1 MPIVAM
7 NRMMSGWLTS
17 GRSTTRSIATARPS
31 ITASVPATAI
41 QAGHP
46 ISCRP
51 TSVSAANTTMMP
63 CAKLKIRD
71 ER

>member
-17 GRSTTRSIATARPS
+17 GRSTTRSMATARRNMTPS
-31 ITASVPATAI
+31 VSGTASS
-41 QAGHP
+41 AGTP
-46 ISCRP
+46 FSCRP

-63 CAKLKIRD
+63 CAKLKMRD
-71 ER
+71 DL